1 MVAAECTLCA
11 WADPHL
17 SQCLKQR
24 GSGRQEG
31 QLRQDR
37 ARYSRSVPLSPLMD
51 VYFCTAD
58 ESPPVCVSAESRGGE
73 AFEVLV
79 KSMGLEVGAGGA
91 LSDEAS
97 PPYGGS
103 PTGGASPPGT
113 PTITQMVKNTHMA
126 EEVKRGAFT
135 TPFRLP
141 FGKLKADGSSKDDS
155 FKSVDN
161 PASREEGDEE
171 GDGGDERVRGDGKRE
186 KKHKRDKSGGGHALS
201 KLMQVCVCVY
211 VCVFLL
217 FSIHSFLSHSLFR
230 AFPPSFPPSL
240 FLPLLPL
247 PLLHNVHVVPSPTA
261 HTPHPLQGLLHL
273 KPTGGKA
280 EAGPSFGVSSGA
292 GAGFSGEDNAGG
304 PNQGL
309 HILNFRTN
317 SSPSLLVGV
326 QPNTARKPQQQQQQ
340 QQKQKQQQ
348 QQQQYQPPLFAKH
361 HSSEELTSMGGLWS
375 KSQPPM
381 NPPDEEA
388 STR

>member
-1 MVAAECTLCA
+1 MGWECAPTDEYECARCAPINGCVRRKLPFADAADLTCSIGFAIGYSCTSSARRGSASAVAAECILCA

-161 PASREEGDEE
+161 PASRDEGDEE
-171 GDGGDERVRGDGKRE
+171 GEGGDERVRGDGKRE

-201 KLMQVCVCVY
+201 KLMQVCVCV
-211 VCVFLL
+211 CVFVSPLLNPFLSFSFLISRFPAL
-217 FSIHSFLSHSLFR
+217 FSS
-230 AFPPSFPPSL
+230 
-240 FLPLLPL
+240 LPL
-247 PLLHNVHVVPSPTA
+247 PPTPSPPALTQCA
-261 HTPHPLQGLLHL
+261 YCLVIDGSYPP
-273 KPTGGKA
+273 
-280 EAGPSFGVSSGA
+280 PSPGSA
-292 GAGFSGEDNAGG
+292 
-304 PNQGL
+304 P
-309 HILNFRTN
+309 
-317 SSPSLLVGV
+317 
-326 QPNTARKPQQQQQQ
+326 PQ
-340 QQKQKQQQ
+340 
-348 QQQQYQPPLFAKH
+348 A
-361 HSSEELTSMGGLWS
+361 
-375 KSQPPM
+375 
-381 NPPDEEA
+381 D
-388 STR
+388 RR